1 MIVERRVERGTQR
14 IEKEKQRDDPERADA
29 KDCEQAACRELEREG
44 LLAVFPRGPENDVPK
59 HDHQR
64 RDPRDQRRAMQG
76 AGR

>member
-1 MIVERRVERGTQR
+1 VERGTEP
-14 IEKEKQRDDPERADA
+14 IEKEKQRDDPERVDA
-29 KDCEQAACRELEREG
+29 KGGEQAACRELEFGKVDRPF
-44 LLAVFPRGPENDVPK
+44 LLVDQKPRAE